1 MQLKKINPSLQ
12 KALIE
17 HDFLEANEMQE
28 ATFSTLKSGSDV
40 VIQSLEKTGK
50 TTTLVLNVIQNLKVP
65 FEESPRAL
73 ILVTDKAKG
82 LEVKEMF
89 DKLAYYNNL
98 RVYMVHE
105 KSDID
110 YDKNQIS
117 MGIDV
122 LIGTPD
128 RLNLMF
134 SGAGYNVNKLNL
146 IAFDDFDVLLRNRY
160 EAVILRLSDSILK
173 GQRIAFCSQI
183 TEKVEILADRIM
195 NEPIFFAS

>member
-1 MQLKKINPSLQ
+1 MELKKINPFLQ

-17 HDFLEANEMQE
+17 HDLAVANEMQE
-28 ATFSTLKSGSDV
+28 ATFSTLKSGADA
-40 VIQSLEKTGK
+40 VIQSPEQTGK
-50 TTTLVLNVIQNLKVP
+50 TTTLVLNVIQKLKEP

-82 LEVKEMF
+82 VEMKEMF
-89 DKLAYYNNL
+89 DKLGTYNQL
-98 RVYMVHE
+98 RVYMVHD
-105 KSDID
+105 KSDLD

-134 SGAGYNVNKLNL
+134 SGAGYNVNKLSLIEAGICASNL
-146 IAFDDFDVLLRNRY
+146 GAIRRTASTTSIVL
-160 EAVILRLSDSILK
+160 AV
-173 GQRIAFCSQI
+173 G
-183 TEKVEILADRIM
+183 
-195 NEPIFFAS
+195 

>member
-1 MQLKKINPSLQ
+1 MELKKINPFLQ

-17 HDFLEANEMQE
+17 HDLAVANEMQE
-28 ATFSTLKSGSDV
+28 ATFSTLKSGVDA
-40 VIQSLEKTGK
+40 VIQSPEQTGK
-50 TTTLVLNVIQNLKVP
+50 TTTLVLNVIQKLKEP

-82 LEVKEMF
+82 VEMKEMF
-89 DKLAYYNNL
+89 DKLGAYNQL
-98 RVYMVHE
+98 RVYMVHD
-105 KSDID
+105 KSDLD

-134 SGAGYNVNKLNL
+134 SGAGYNVNKLSL
-146 IAFDDFDVLLRNRY
+146 IAFDDFDVLLRNRF

-183 TEKVEILADRIM
+183 TEKVEILSDRIM
-195 NEPIFFAS
+195 NEPIFFEA

>member
-1 MQLKKINPSLQ
+1 MELKKINPFLQ

-17 HDFLEANEMQE
+17 HDLAVANEMQE
-28 ATFSTLKSGSDV
+28 ATFSTLKSGADA
-40 VIQSLEKTGK
+40 VIQSPEQTGK
-50 TTTLVLNVIQNLKVP
+50 TTTLVLNVIQKLKEP

-82 LEVKEMF
+82 VEMKEMF
-89 DKLAYYNNL
+89 DKLGTYNQL
-98 RVYMVHE
+98 RVYMVHD
-105 KSDID
+105 KSDLD

-134 SGAGYNVNKLNL
+134 SGAGYNVNKLSL
-146 IAFDDFDVLLRNRY
+146 IAFDDFDVLLRNRF

-183 TEKVEILADRIM
+183 TEKVEILSDRIM
-195 NEPIFFAS
+195 NEPIFFEA

>member
-1 MQLKKINPSLQ
+1 MELKKINPFLQ

-17 HDFLEANEMQE
+17 HDLAVANEMQE
-28 ATFSTLKSGSDV
+28 ATFSTLKSGADA
-40 VIQSLEKTGK
+40 VIQSPEQTGK
-50 TTTLVLNVIQNLKVP
+50 TTTLVLNVIQKLKEP

-82 LEVKEMF
+82 VEMKEMF
-89 DKLAYYNNL
+89 DKLGTYNQL
-98 RVYMVHE
+98 RVYMVHD
-105 KSDID
+105 KSDLD

-134 SGAGYNVNKLNL
+134 SGAGYNVNKLIL
-146 IAFDDFDVLLRNRY
+146 IAFDDFDVLLRNRF

-183 TEKVEILADRIM
+183 TEKVEILSDRIM
-195 NEPIFFAS
+195 NEPIFFEA

>member
-1 MQLKKINPSLQ
+1 MELKKINPFLQ
-12 KALIE
+12 KALFE
-17 HDFLEANEMQE
+17 HDLAVANEMQE
-28 ATFSTLKSGSDV
+28 ATFSTLKSGADA
-40 VIQSLEKTGK
+40 VIQSPEQTGK
-50 TTTLVLNVIQNLKVP
+50 TTTLVLNVIQKLKEP

-82 LEVKEMF
+82 VEMKEMF
-89 DKLAYYNNL
+89 DKLGTYNQL
-98 RVYMVHE
+98 RVYMVHD
-105 KSDID
+105 KSDLD

-134 SGAGYNVNKLNL
+134 SGAGYNVNKLSL
-146 IAFDDFDVLLRNRY
+146 IAFDDFDVLLRNRF

-183 TEKVEILADRIM
+183 TEKVEILSDRIM
-195 NEPIFFAS
+195 NEPIFFEA

>member
-1 MQLKKINPSLQ
+1 MELKKINPFLQ
-12 KALIE
+12 KALFE
-17 HDFLEANEMQE
+17 HDLAVANEMQE
-28 ATFSTLKSGSDV
+28 ATFSTLKSGADA
-40 VIQSLEKTGK
+40 VIQSPEQTGK
-50 TTTLVLNVIQNLKVP
+50 TTTLVLNVIQKLKEP

-82 LEVKEMF
+82 VEMKEMF
-89 DKLAYYNNL
+89 DKLGTYNQL
-98 RVYMVHE
+98 RVYMVHD
-105 KSDID
+105 KSDLD

-134 SGAGYNVNKLNL
+134 SGAGYNVNKLSL
-146 IAFDDFDVLLRNRY
+146 IAFDDFDVLLRNRV

-183 TEKVEILADRIM
+183 TEKVEILSDRIM
-195 NEPIFFAS
+195 NEPIFFEA

>member
-1 MQLKKINPSLQ
+1 MQLKKINPFLQ

-17 HDFLEANEMQE
+17 HDLAVANELQE
-28 ATFSTLKSGSDV
+28 STFSTLKSGADA
-40 VIQSLEKTGK
+40 VIQSPAQTGK
-50 TTTLVLNVIQNLKVP
+50 TTTLVMNVIQKLKEP

-73 ILVTDKAKG
+73 ILVNDKAKA
-82 LEVKEMF
+82 LEMKEMF
-89 DKLAYYNNL
+89 DKLAHYNNL

-105 KSDID
+105 KSDLD

-122 LIGTPD
+122 LVGTPD

-134 SGAGYNVNKLNL
+134 SGAGYNVNKLSL
-146 IAFDDFDVLLRNRY
+146 IAFDDFDVLLRNRF

-195 NEPIFFAS
+195 NEPIFFED

>member
-1 MQLKKINPSLQ
+1 MELKKINPFLQ

-17 HDFLEANEMQE
+17 HELSEANEMQE
-28 ATFSTLKSGSDV
+28 ATFSTLKSGADA
-40 VIQSLEKTGK
+40 VIQSSAKTGK
-50 TTTLVLNVIQNLKVP
+50 TTTLVLNVIQKLKEP

-82 LEVKEMF
+82 VEMKEMF
-89 DKLAYYNNL
+89 DKLGTYNQL

-122 LIGTPD
+122 LIGTLD
-128 RLNLMF
+128 RMNLMF
-134 SGAGYNVNKLNL
+134 SGAGYNVNKLSL
-146 IAFDDFDVLLRNRY
+146 IAFDDFDVLLRNRF

-173 GQRIAFCSQI
+173 GQRIAFCTQI

-195 NEPIFFAS
+195 NEPIFFES